1 VTRTRRLALIV
12 GALALLLGGGWL
24 GVRTF
29 DAQATAAA
37 KKEVAHLQTLATSA
51 CRCTR
56 EKGEAARKACWQA
69 YRAATADKDVTQMDI
84 MCAWAPSKDCISTY
98 AGEECIVTDFGEGI
112 CTQEEA
118 RAVEAAYSAA
128 LTAEGE
134 FSDLDDL
141 GQARANER
149 ANAAVQSIVRR
160 LRAGE
165 KVSAPPGARGCAG

>member
-1 VTRTRRLALIV
+1 MNRTRRLAWIAGVLV
-12 GALALLLGGGWL
+12 LLLGGGWL
-24 GVRTF
+24 GLRYF
-29 DAQATAAA
+29 DFQATATAR
-37 KKEVAHLQTLATSA
+37 KEVAHLQTLATSA

-56 EKGEAARKACWQA
+56 EKGDAARKACWQA
-69 YRAATADKDVTQMDI
+69 YRSATADKDVTAKNV

-98 AGEECIVTDFGEGI
+98 AGEQCIVTDFGEGI

-128 LTAEGE
+128 LTAEGK

-141 GQARANER
+141 GQVRANER
-149 ANAAVQSIVRR
+149 ANAAVQAILRR

>member
-1 VTRTRRLALIV
+1 
-12 GALALLLGGGWL
+12 
-24 GVRTF
+24 
-29 DAQATAAA
+29 
-37 KKEVAHLQTLATSA
+37 
-51 CRCTR
+51 
-56 EKGEAARKACWQA
+56 
-69 YRAATADKDVTQMDI
+69 
-84 MCAWAPSKDCISTY
+84 MCAWAPSKECFSTY

-149 ANAAVQSIVRR
+149 ANAAVQSIMRR
-160 LRAGE
+160 LKAGE
-165 KVSAPPGARGCAG
+165 KVSAPPGPRGCAG